1 MTTGRFLQLHILTS
15 YPPANLNRDDL
26 GRPKT
31 AVVGGT
37 NRLRVS
43 SQCLKRTWRTS
54 DVFHNSLLGNIG
66 LRTKSLGKYIYAAFV
81 LNRPLSAVLAEPAFP
96 LSDVSFESLDKKALE
111 KARVLAGFFG
121 KCKARPEKK
130 EQLAKTPLAEVEIEQ
145 LAHFSPEELAAL
157 GTAVEAAR
165 TADVVDPAGLSLLQ
179 RKLTA
184 VDIGMFGRMLAADPA
199 FNVDAAVQVAHAISI
214 NAVTVD
220 EDYFTAVDDLNRH
233 EEDAGAGHI
242 GVTEFGAGIF
252 YQYVCVNR
260 DLLTE
265 NLEDDATLAQKAL
278 RALIEA
284 AVSVAPS
291 GKQNSF
297 ASRAFASYVLAESG
311 DRQPRSLAA
320 AFLDPVAGAGMI
332 AQGVDRLRQTMGKF
346 DTVYGPC
353 ATNRYEFDVES
364 ASGTL
369 SGLLDFVAR

>member
-31 AVVGGT
+31 AIFGSST
-37 NRLRVS
+37 RLRIS

-54 DVFHNSLLGNIG
+54 DVFCQALTGHVGT
-66 LRTKSLGKYIYAAFV
+66 RTKIMGKYVYAALVLGKSLA
-81 LNRPLSAVLAEPAFP
+81 AVLAEPVFP
-96 LSDVSFESLDKKALE
+96 LGKQSFEALDKKALE

-121 KCKARPEKK
+121 ECKPRPSTK
-130 EQLAKTPLAEVEIEQ
+130 EELAKTPMAEVEIKQ
-145 LAHFSPEELAAL
+145 LAHFGPEELAAL
-157 GTAVEAAR
+157 EEAVEAAR
-165 TADVVDPAGLSLLQ
+165 ADDAVNPAGLSLL
-179 RKLTA
+179 RHKLTA

-199 FNVDAAVQVAHAISI
+199 FNVDAAVQVAHAVSI
-214 NAVTVD
+214 NAVAVD

-260 DLLTE
+260 DLLAE
-265 NLEDDATLAQKAL
+265 NLENDAALAGKAL
-278 RALIEA
+278 RALAEA

-297 ASRAFASYVLAESG
+297 ASRAFASYVLAETG
-311 DRQPRSLAA
+311 DRQPRTLAA
-320 AFLDPVAGAGMI
+320 AFLDPVTGEGML
-332 AQGVDRLRQTMGKF
+332 AQGADRLRQTMRKF

-353 ATNRYEFDVES
+353 AENRYEFDVES

>member
-31 AVVGGT
+31 AIFGGST
-37 NRLRVS
+37 RLRVS

-54 DVFHNSLLGNIG
+54 DVFCEALTGHVGT
-66 LRTKSLGKYIYAAFV
+66 RTKIMGKYIYAALV
-81 LNRPLSAVLAEPAFP
+81 LGKPLAAVLAEPVFP
-96 LSDVSFESLDKKALE
+96 LEKHSFEALDKKALE

-121 KCKARPEKK
+121 ECKSRPSTK
-130 EQLAKTPLAEVEIEQ
+130 EDLAKTPMAEVEIKQ
-145 LAHFSPEELAAL
+145 LAHFGPEELAAL
-157 GTAVEAAR
+157 DEAVEAVR
-165 TADVVDPAGLSLLQ
+165 TADAVDPAGLSLLQ

-265 NLEDDATLAQKAL
+265 NLENDATLAQKAL
-278 RALIEA
+278 RALVEA

-320 AFLDPVAGAGMI
+320 AFLDPVVGVGMI

>member
-31 AVVGGT
+31 AVFGGT

-54 DVFHNSLLGNIG
+54 DVFHDALLGHMG
-66 LRTKSLGKYIYAAFV
+66 TRTKIMGKYIYAAFV
-81 LNRPLSAVLAEPAFP
+81 LNKPLAAVLSEPAFP
-96 LSDVSFESLDKKALE
+96 LDNLSFAALDKKALE

-130 EQLAKTPLAEVEIEQ
+130 EQLAKNPLAEVEIEQ
-145 LAHFSPEELAAL
+145 LAHFGPKELAAL
-157 GTAVEAAR
+157 EEAVEAAR
-165 TADVVDPAGLSLLQ
+165 AADAVDPTNLSLL
-179 RKLTA
+179 RHNLTA

-199 FNVDAAVQVAHAISI
+199 YNVDAAVQVAHAISI

-260 DLLTE
+260 DLLAE
-265 NLEDDATLAQKAL
+265 NLENDAALTGKAL
-278 RALIEA
+278 RALVEA

-297 ASRAFASYVLAESG
+297 ASRAFASYVLAETG
-311 DRQPRSLAA
+311 GRQPRTLAA
-320 AFLDPVAGAGMI
+320 AFLDPVAGDGMI
-332 AQGVDRLRQTMGKF
+332 AQGVDRLRQSVRKF

-353 ATNRYEFDVES
+353 AENRYEFDVES
-364 ASGTL
+364 ESGTL
-369 SGLLDFVAR
+369 SELLDFVAR

>member
-31 AVVGGT
+31 AIFGGST
-37 NRLRVS
+37 RLRVS

-54 DVFHNSLLGNIG
+54 DVFCQALTGHVGT
-66 LRTKSLGKYIYAAFV
+66 RTKIMGKYVYAALVLGK
-81 LNRPLSAVLAEPAFP
+81 PLAEVLAEPVFP
-96 LSDVSFESLDKKALE
+96 LGKQSFEALDKKALE

-121 KCKARPEKK
+121 KCKSRPDKK
-130 EQLAKTPLAEVEIEQ
+130 EDRENNPLAEVEIEQ
-145 LAHFSPEELAAL
+145 LAHFGPEELAAL
-157 GTAVEAAR
+157 EKAVEAAR
-165 TADVVDPAGLSLLQ
+165 TADAVDPAGLSLLQ

-260 DLLTE
+260 DLLAE
-265 NLEDDATLAQKAL
+265 NLENDTALAQKAL
-278 RALIEA
+278 RTLVEA

-297 ASRAFASYVLAESG
+297 ASRAFASYVLAETG
-311 DRQPRSLAA
+311 DRQPRTLAA
-320 AFLDPVAGAGMI
+320 AFLDPVAGGGMI

-353 ATNRYEFDVES
+353 AKNRYEFDVES

-369 SGLLDFVAR
+369 SGLLDFVVG